1 MSSQMLTVASTRSS
15 SAELERLRQAFDE
28 TDAIVVGAGAG
39 LSTAAGLSYSGERF
53 RRLFGPWEAR
63 YGFHDMYSGGFY
75 PYQTKGELWG
85 FWSRDVL
92 ANRYDAGVGA
102 PYAKLVGL
110 LRDRD
115 HFVLTTNV
123 DHQFQLAGEP
133 HETLFYTQGDYGLL
147 QCSLPC
153 HQRTYDDE
161 GAMRAMASAV
171 DEKVAR
177 QRAAGVPERLWDL
190 SAPSEL
196 LPRCP
201 VCGRPMAMSLRC
213 DDTFVEDE
221 GWHAA
226 AGRYDAFLRSH
237 ERGKVLYLE
246 LGVGGN
252 TPAIIKYPFWRR
264 VAENPDATYACV
276 NLGEAFA
283 PTPIAERSI
292 LLDADIAAVVEAL

>member
-1 MSSQMLTVASTRSS
+1 
-15 SAELERLRQAFDE
+15 
-28 TDAIVVGAGAG
+28 
-39 LSTAAGLSYSGERF
+39 
-53 RRLFGPWEAR
+53 
-63 YGFHDMYSGGFY
+63 
-75 PYQTKGELWG
+75 
-85 FWSRDVL
+85 
-92 ANRYDAGVGA
+92 
-102 PYAKLVGL
+102 
-110 LRDRD
+110 
-115 HFVLTTNV
+115 
-123 DHQFQLAGEP
+123 
-133 HETLFYTQGDYGLL
+133 
-147 QCSLPC
+147 
-153 HQRTYDDE
+153 
-161 GAMRAMASAV
+161 
-171 DEKVAR
+171 
-177 QRAAGVPERLWDL
+177 
-190 SAPSEL
+190 
-196 LPRCP
+196 
-201 VCGRPMAMSLRC
+201 MAMSLRC